1 MLNFRTIYGMI
12 SDVDLKECYF
22 MRAWGYRDEEFVL
35 ANWQKMSIEEM
46 RDAVRSAHKLHDDTT
61 ITYPPSK
68 VDVDSL
74 RTKKAILDAYR
85 ELTYVPGA
93 VYRGCVAGGFTQRM
107 IDRGDLDVGYDS
119 NGAGICLSYACMAGL
134 DASVIRGLAEKCG
147 ADKIASFAPTDWG
160 AAAGRIDMIDLFAS
174 EFGAEIDA
182 VSLTAAAER
191 GYDAVIDHLVGKY
204 GLDPHAKDEAGWT
217 ALESAVRYGHV
228 RTVMHLVEVYNA
240 DIHAICPNVDHNPL
254 IGLAAAQGHIDVV
267 DLAASKYGAKVDQDC
282 LFLAVDAG
290 QLAMID
296 HLVQTYGLV
305 VGAQNSI
312 GWTAM
317 HVAIQADRI
326 EVVRHLVEKHKFDVN
341 AKQTLGMNVLQMA
354 ERFGRREIAAYL
366 RKCSSSGRKSKPK
379 AGGGR
384 GRGRGRGPPPRCR

>member
-1 MLNFRTIYGMI
+1 
-12 SDVDLKECYF
+12 

-85 ELTYVPGA
+85 ELTYVPVLVYQGA
-93 VYRGCVAGGFTQRM
+93 VNGGFTQRL
-107 IDRGDLDVGYDS
+107 INRGVLDLGNDPF
-119 NGAGICLSYACMAGL
+119 GAGLFLPFACTAGL
-134 DASVIRGLAEKCG
+134 DASVIRGLADKCR
-147 ADKIASFAPTDWG
+147 ADKIDDATVT
-160 AAAGRIDMIDLFAS
+160 AAMAGHADVLDLLAS
-174 EFGAEIDA
+174 EFGARIGVA
-182 VSLTAAAER
+182 CLTAAAGR
-191 GYDAVIDHLVGKY
+191 GHDAVIDHLVEKY

-217 ALESAVRYGHV
+217 ALESAVRFGHV

-282 LFLAVDAG
+282 LFLAVEAG
-290 QLAMID
+290 QLAMVD
-296 HLVQTYGLV
+296 HLVKTYGQVIDAPNRL
-305 VGAQNSI
+305 

-384 GRGRGRGPPPRCR
+384 GRGRGPPPRCR

>member
-1 MLNFRTIYGMI
+1 MI

-74 RTKKAILDAYR
+74 RTKQAILDAYR
-85 ELTYVPGA
+85 ELTYVPVLVYQGA
-93 VYRGCVAGGFTQRM
+93 VNGGFTQRL
-107 IDRGDLDVGYDS
+107 INRGVLDLGNDPF
-119 NGAGICLSYACMAGL
+119 GAGLFLSFACFAGL

-147 ADKIASFAPTDWG
+147 NRKDDIDD
-160 AAAGRIDMIDLFAS
+160 AAWNAAMAGHIDVIDLLAS

-182 VSLTAAAER
+182 VSLNAAAGQ
-191 GYDAVIDHLVGKY
+191 GYNAVIDHLVGKY
-204 GLDPHAKDEAGWT
+204 GLDPHAKDELRTT
-217 ALESAVRYGHV
+217 ALESAVRYGRV

-282 LFLAVDAG
+282 LFLAVEAG
-290 QLAMID
+290 QLAMVD
-296 HLVQTYGLV
+296 HLVKTYGQVLD
-305 VGAQNSI
+305 APNRL

-326 EVVRHLVEKHKFDVN
+326 EVVRHLVEKHKFDIN
-341 AKQTLGMNVLQMA
+341 AKPTGINFSQMA
-354 ERFGRREIAAYL
+354 ERKGRHEIIAYL

-384 GRGRGRGPPPRCR
+384 GRGRGPPPRCR

>member
-1 MLNFRTIYGMI
+1 MQ
-12 SDVDLKECYF
+12 
-22 MRAWGYRDEEFVL
+22 AWGYRDEEFVL

-46 RDAVRSAHKLHDDTT
+46 RDAVRRLHKFCLEEENWSPV
-61 ITYPPSK
+61 YPRYK

-85 ELTYVPGA
+85 ELTYVPVLVYQGA
-93 VYRGCVAGGFTQRM
+93 VNGGFTQRL
-107 IDRGDLDVGYDS
+107 INRGVLDLGNDPF
-119 NGAGICLSYACMAGL
+119 GAGLFLPFACTAGL
-134 DASVIRGLAEKCG
+134 DASVIRGLADKCR
-147 ADKIASFAPTDWG
+147 ADKIDDATVT
-160 AAAGRIDMIDLFAS
+160 AAMAGHADVLDLLAS
-174 EFGAEIDA
+174 EFGAEISVA
-182 VSLTAAAER
+182 CLTAAAGR
-191 GYDAVIDHLVGKY
+191 GHDAVIDHLVEKY

-282 LFLAVDAG
+282 LFLAVEAG
-290 QLAMID
+290 QLAMVD
-296 HLVQTYGLV
+296 HLVKTYGQVIDAPNRL
-305 VGAQNSI
+305 

-341 AKQTLGMNVLQMA
+341 AKPTGINFLQMA
-354 ERFGRREIAAYL
+354 ERNGRHEIIAYL